1 MDSKQS
7 NARVHDNT
15 VEAVLRDEITVFLGE
30 MPPEEYRLRD
40 KLRSYRNTA
49 CAVIAQTRSDTARA
63 LAWFVLDWALPWLYQ
78 SEASLEWL
86 DQLNRLSRRLLLTA
100 MQVEVMDDLLREA
113 SHDGP
118 Q

>member
-7 NARVHDNT
+7 DARVHGKT
-15 VEAVLRDEITVFLGE
+15 VEAAPRDEITVFLGE
-30 MPPEEYRLRD
+30 MPPEEYELRD

-63 LAWFVLDWALPWLYQ
+63 LAWFVLDWAVPWLYQ

-86 DQLNRLSRRLLLTA
+86 DQLNRLSKRLLLTA
-100 MQVEVMDDLLREA
+100 MQVEVMDGLLQEVAR
-113 SHDGP
+113 DGS
-118 Q
+118 